1 MDHLCQAFPE
11 GKERSRHKSKK
22 DFELSLS
29 KAAAELLDLNQLGEP
44 IALSG
49 LRAIAR
55 LACSAPDN
63 FAADVAAGGCGYA
76 PAVNHMHTGAAS
88 LSDLRDHAVRLRKR
102 PE

>member
-44 IALSG
+44 IALW
-49 LRAIAR
+49 IAR
-55 LACSAPDN
+55 DCAVSV
-63 FAADVAAGGCGYA
+63 FRAG
-76 PAVNHMHTGAAS
+76 
-88 LSDLRDHAVRLRKR
+88 
-102 PE
+102 